1 MIKLLNKV
9 LFYSK
14 IMLLVV
20 VFTITLY
27 IALSMNAYYKSNII
41 NLILLCLPFL
51 LILIMF
57 ISSFFMSKWKDNLIY
72 NMASNLAFIA
82 ILIIDFRTIFDK
94 NMVMWIDGNMN
105 FYYFQNS
112 LLQISILAYGVFI
125 GSILL
130 IKSKN
135 V

>member
-1 MIKLLNKV
+1 MIKLINKV